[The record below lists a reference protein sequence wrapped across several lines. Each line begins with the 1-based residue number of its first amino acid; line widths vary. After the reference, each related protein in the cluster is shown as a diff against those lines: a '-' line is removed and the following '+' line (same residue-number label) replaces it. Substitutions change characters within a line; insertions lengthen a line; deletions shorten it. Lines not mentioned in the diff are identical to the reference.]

1 MSVSQEM
8 DVKVKLENLICS
20 VLNIPSRS
28 IKENE
33 RLLEDI
39 GINSID
45 LIKIIVNIEH
55 QHLAIIS
62 QDSERLLYLQNTRK
76 LLILLAWLPS
86 LIHMAGPMHQGAAAS

>member
-1 MSVSQEM
+1 M

-45 LIKIIVNIEH
+45 LIKIIVNIEKEFDFEFEDEFIGYEKIY
-55 QHLAIIS
+55 AFGKRIA
-62 QDSERLLYLQNTRK
+62 RLPQRFRQYGK
-76 LLILLAWLPS
+76 
-86 LIHMAGPMHQGAAAS
+86 

>member
-1 MSVSQEM
+1 M

-45 LIKIIVNIEH
+45 LIKIIVNIEKEFDFEDEFIGYEKIY
-55 QHLAIIS
+55 AFG
-62 QDSERLLYLQNTRK
+62 LLLDYVK
-76 LLILLAWLPS
+76 SKI
-86 LIHMAGPMHQGAAAS
+86 

>member
-1 MSVSQEM
+1 M

-45 LIKIIVNIEH
+45 LIKIIVNIEKEFDFEFEDEYIGYEKIY
-55 QHLAIIS
+55 AFG
-62 QDSERLLYLQNTRK
+62 LLLDYVK
-76 LLILLAWLPS
+76 SKI
-86 LIHMAGPMHQGAAAS
+86 